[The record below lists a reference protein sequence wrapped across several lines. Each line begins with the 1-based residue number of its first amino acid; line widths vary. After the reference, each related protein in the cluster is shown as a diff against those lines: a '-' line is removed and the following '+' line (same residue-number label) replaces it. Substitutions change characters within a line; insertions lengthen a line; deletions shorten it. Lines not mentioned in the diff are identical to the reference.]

1 MNLDDLPNMEP
12 NCLKSI
18 DIAQL
23 AAPDALDHPPRIL
36 MLYGSLRAGSYS
48 RKSAQEGARILQAI
62 GCEVRMFDPTG
73 LPLLG
78 IEGADQDPKVLELRD
93 LAIWSEGIVWS
104 SLERHGAML
113 GITKLQI
120 DWLPLSMR
128 GGAPNAGQDAGAD
141 AGLWRLAKF

>member
-1 MNLDDLPNMEP
+1 
-12 NCLKSI
+12 
-18 DIAQL
+18 
-23 AAPDALDHPPRIL
+23 

-93 LAIWSEGIVWS
+93 LAIWSEGMVWS
-104 SLERHGAML
+104 SLERHGAMS
-113 GITKLQI
+113 GIMKLQI
-120 DWLPLSMR
+120 DWLPLSR
-128 GGAPNAGQDAGAD
+128 GGRPTQGKTLALMQVCGGSQSFDAVN
-141 AGLWRLAKF
+141 